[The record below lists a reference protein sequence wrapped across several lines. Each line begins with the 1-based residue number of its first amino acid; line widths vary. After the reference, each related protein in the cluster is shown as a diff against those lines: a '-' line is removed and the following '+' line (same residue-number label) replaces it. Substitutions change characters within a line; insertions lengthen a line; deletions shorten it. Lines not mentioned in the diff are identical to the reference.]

1 MILASSTLKLK
12 QRAFYG
18 MFLRCCVGVGVA
30 FGINASIC
38 GLAVGQ
44 STDSSNA
51 VKSAIRDVIDRSAPQ
66 FDDSDSKANLRAL
79 DALLLPAERP
89 SVTWKANQHFK
100 PPMGDSDLQNS
111 GLAEIRVP
119 AIQTKSQQS
128 RQSITPFNPG
138 QQEPGREVI
147 VPLEDSIKQFNL
159 SGEGGPSI
167 ADPSNPAG
175 KFRETGGFLPP
186 QNGSMAQ
193 PQQGGRRDVIRPPEF
208 SLRGFSSLARPEE
221 QDTESRQP
229 QGTTVES
236 LPAAMSSDEVAVPKA
251 SSSQQVEIPRRE
263 QVIEN
268 YDNGKPRI
276 YRSVALDDKGNYV
289 NDGPWRVVDRN
300 GKTVAEGTYRQG
312 VMHGE
317 WGRRHVSSEGGLFA
331 TKPFTSYQ
339 GPFDSI
345 AYFEQGM
352 LDGQWVIYDSAR
364 RSVFEIG
371 YRNGKRHGD
380 AVWYFPDRTKMRTA
394 TFKDGVL
401 DGEVREWDEDNRLV
415 ARDLYYDGR
424 KVVRTT
430 TNYRPNQ
437 KQSESYYLDSR
448 LVPESLDNWWEAKPT
463 PFVKTGDRVQNGP
476 VKSWFPNQ
484 QPKYRGQYKNDL
496 PIGQFFWWH
505 ENGNRKTVGTYDD
518 EGRRT
523 GRWTWWYANGM
534 KNFEGAYRDG
544 EPEGFWRS
552 WFDDGQLRKERDYD
566 AEKKQL
572 DDSVFGFDGVGD
584 AAETASGAGTGDPG
598 DSPRSPT
605 KDKTESTS
613 EGQTGSGE
621 SVEELPIEPVEASGA
636 GKQVEESASETGAID
651 LNGPGSG
658 Q

>member
-18 MFLRCCVGVGVA
+18 MFLRCCVGVCVA
-30 FGINASIC
+30 FGINASMC
-38 GLAVGQ
+38 EFAKGQ
-44 STDSSNA
+44 STDSSDA
-51 VKSAIRDVIDRSAPQ
+51 AKSAIRDVIDKSATQ

-79 DALLLPAERP
+79 DSLLLPAERP
-89 SVTWKANQHFK
+89 SVTWKANQYFK
-100 PPMGDSDLQNS
+100 PPMGNSDLQDS
-111 GLAEIRVP
+111 GLAKIRVP
-119 AIQTKSQQS
+119 AIQTKSVQS
-128 RQSITPFNPG
+128 RQSITPFNPS
-138 QQEPGREVI
+138 QQEPGRDVI
-147 VPLEDSIKQFNL
+147 VPLEDSIKQFNQ
-159 SGEGGPSI
+159 SGEGGPNI
-167 ADPSNPAG
+167 ADPSNPTG
-175 KFRETGGFLPP
+175 KFREMGGFLSP
-186 QNGSMAQ
+186 QNGALTQ
-193 PQQGGRRDVIRPPEF
+193 PQQGIRRDIIKPSEF
-208 SLRGFSSLARPEE
+208 SLRGFPSLSRPEG
-221 QDTESRQP
+221 QDTTSRQQQDP
-229 QGTTVES
+229 EVES
-236 LPAAMSSDEVAVPKA
+236 LPTAMSSDEVAVPEA
-251 SSSQQVEIPRRE
+251 SPARQVEIPRRE

-300 GKTVAEGTYRQG
+300 GKTVAEGTYRRG
-312 VMHGE
+312 VMHGG

-345 AYFEQGM
+345 ANFEQGM

-371 YRNGKRHGD
+371 YRNGKRHGE

-463 PFVKTGDRVQNGP
+463 PFVKTGPRVQNGP

-505 ENGNRKTVGTYDD
+505 ENGNRKTVGTYDE

-534 KNFEGAYRDG
+534 KNFEGDYREG
-544 EPEGFWRS
+544 EPEGVWRS

-566 AEKKQL
+566 AEKKEL
-572 DDSVFGFDGVGD
+572 DDSVFGFEGID
-584 AAETASGAGTGDPG
+584 AVSDDSVENDSGENDSGAGTGD
-598 DSPRSPT
+598 
-605 KDKTESTS
+605 KTASKS
-613 EGQTGSGE
+613 EGQVGSGE
-621 SVEELPIEPVEASGA
+621 VVEELPIDPAEASETT
-636 GKQVEESASETGAID
+636 KQGEGSASETGAID
-651 LNGPGSG
+651 LNGPGGG